1 MNKNQNRLLDEYILP
16 RVEKPGRYTG
26 GELNTVT
33 KEQAE
38 VRLALVYPDT
48 YEMGMSYSVGFGIL
62 YHIVNGLEWAAAER
76 VYAPWWDMS
85 ELMAEYDIPLYS
97 LESRRPLAEFDVV
110 GFTLQ
115 YELHFSN
122 VLRLLD
128 QGKIPR
134 RSAERS
140 SNDPLVIAG
149 GPVAYN
155 CETMADFFDAVVIGD
170 GEESLPQLLQLVR
183 DYRKN
188 NTTREQ
194 LLQKLAQLRG
204 VYVPSLYNPVY
215 RDGEYTGIDPTH
227 TELPLPIVPARVSEL
242 KNEHY
247 PVKPLLPLIDVEFN
261 RLAVEVMRGCS
272 RGCRFCHAG
281 MVYRPVRFRE
291 PQDVR
296 EQMRQ
301 ALASSG
307 HSEVSLLSLSTG
319 DYPGLSELIT
329 RELEDPVHS
338 RTALSFPSL
347 RPEMFTAQMAQ
358 AAARFKRSGLTFAP
372 EAGSERLREVIN
384 KNNSDEDLLQACETA
399 FAAGWRRVKLYF
411 MIGLPTET
419 DEDLAGIVRLAN
431 RVREI
436 SRAYGKAVVR
446 ATISPFSPKPHTPFQ
461 WEEQVNAQQITRK
474 IEYLRSLPRSRGVE
488 LKWRDGLVTE
498 VESALARG
506 DRRYGRV
513 VERAVD
519 AGAAFDA
526 WSSEYN
532 ADIWRESF
540 EAEGL
545 PLSEVSARIPTE
557 RTLPW
562 SHLHGL
568 IKEKFL
574 LQERELAYGC
584 ETTPDCRLEKCY
596 RCGSCTP
603 EQIKQV
609 VGSLS
614 PHPQEVKLPGQ
625 VENKT
630 EAQPQEIFRARI
642 RYERCDEARFM
653 GHLDLLKHF
662 ERGIRLSELPLSLS
676 QGFNPHY
683 RFAAGP
689 PLPHG
694 FSSTAEYI
702 DLLLTEKISPL
713 NLFDYLPAGLKAVE
727 FRWLPHKAT
736 AIQNEICENHF
747 LLSWLDDGASDRQLL
762 QEAMQQDKIDFKR
775 QRRGKRGKSEQVI
788 DLKPFIKEL
797 SITGDQLRLKFRH
810 DKGRTARP
818 DHLVAAVLGEQ
829 RISMIRFHKEAAL
842 LRSDPENQLPA
853 GT

>member
-1 MNKNQNRLLDEYILP
+1 MNQEQNRILDEHILP

-26 GELNTVT
+26 GELNTIV

-62 YHIVNGLEWAAAER
+62 YHVVNRLDWAAAER

-85 ELMAEYDIPLYS
+85 ELMAENDIPLFS
-97 LESRRPLAEFDVV
+97 LETRRALSRFDVV

-128 QGKIPR
+128 QGSIPR
-134 RSAERS
+134 RTVKRS
-140 SNDPLVIAG
+140 SEDPVIIAG

-183 DYRKN
+183 TARQEDIP
-188 NTTREQ
+188 REK
-194 LLQKLAQLRG
+194 LLMQLAQLRG
-204 VYVPSLYNPVY
+204 VYVPSLYNSLY
-215 RDGEYTGIDPTH
+215 HAGEYSGIEQLQP
-227 TELPLPIVPARVSEL
+227 ELPLPIFPARVDEL
-242 KNEHY
+242 KSEYY

-261 RLAVEVMRGCS
+261 RLAIEVMRGCS

-291 PQDVR
+291 PEAVR
-296 EQMRQ
+296 TQMQQ

-329 RELEDPVHS
+329 QEIDNPLHA
-338 RTALSFPSL
+338 RTSLSFPSL
-347 RPEMFTAQMAQ
+347 RPEMFTSQMAE
-358 AAARFKRSGLTFAP
+358 AAARFRRSGLTFAP
-372 EAGSERLREVIN
+372 EAGSERLRAVIN

-419 DEDLAGIVRLAN
+419 DEDLAGIVKLAN

-436 SRAYGKAVVR
+436 SQPYGKAVVR

-461 WEEQVNAQQITRK
+461 WEEQVSAREIARK
-474 IEYLRSLPRSRGVE
+474 IEFLRGLPKRRGVE
-488 LKWRDGLVTE
+488 LKWRDGVITE

-506 DRRYGRV
+506 DRRYGQV

-526 WSSEYN
+526 WSSEYR

-545 PLSEVSARIPTE
+545 SLKEVSAAIPIG
-557 RTLPW
+557 RALPW

-568 IKEKFL
+568 VKEQFL
-574 LQERELAYGC
+574 LQERKLAYSGD
-584 ETTPDCRLEKCY
+584 TTPDCRLEKCY
-596 RCGSCTP
+596 NCGSCTP
-603 EQIKQV
+603 QQIKQV

-614 PHPQEVKLPGQ
+614 LTPPDLELAGQ
-625 VENKT
+625 VDSPDVLEP
-630 EAQPQEIFRARI
+630 AEIYRARI
-642 RYERCDEARFM
+642 RYERRNEARFM

-676 QGFNPHY
+676 QGYNPHY

-694 FSSTAEYI
+694 FSSSAEYI
-702 DLLLTEKISPL
+702 DLLLTDKISPL
-713 NLFDYLPAGLKAVE
+713 KLFEFLPAGLTIVE
-727 FRWLPHKAT
+727 FRWLPHRAA
-736 AIQNEICENHF
+736 AIQNEILENHF
-747 LLSWLDDGASDRQLL
+747 VLSWLDDGVRDCQLL
-762 QEAMQQDKIDFKR
+762 QEAMQQETIPFRR
-775 QRRGKRGKSEQVI
+775 QRRGKRGKTEQLI

-797 SITGDQLRLKFRH
+797 SISGDQLRLKFRH
-810 DKGRTARP
+810 ENGRTARP
-818 DHLVAAVLGEQ
+818 DHLVAAVLGEE
-829 RISMIRFHKEAAL
+829 RIAMIRFHKEAAL
-842 LRSDPENQLPA
+842 LRSDLEA
-853 GT
+853 

>member
-1 MNKNQNRLLDEYILP
+1 MNQEQSRLLDEHVLP

-26 GELNTVT
+26 GELNTVI
-33 KEQAE
+33 KEHAE

-62 YHIVNGLEWAAAER
+62 YHVVNGLDWAAAER

-85 ELMAEYDIPLYS
+85 ELMKEYDIPLYS
-97 LESRRPLAEFDVV
+97 LEARRPLSEFDVV

-128 QGKIPR
+128 QGNVPR
-134 RSAERS
+134 RTVDRNSG
-140 SNDPLVIAG
+140 DPLVIAG

-155 CETMADFFDAVVIGD
+155 CETMADFLDAVVIGD
-170 GEESLPQLLQLVR
+170 GEEALPQLLQLVR
-183 DYRKN
+183 VARKQDIP
-188 NTTREQ
+188 RQQ
-194 LLQKLAQLRG
+194 LLQRLAQLTG
-204 VYVPSLYNPVY
+204 VYVPSLYKPLY
-215 RDGEYTGIDPTH
+215 HDGEYAGIEPLH
-227 TELPLPIVPARVSEL
+227 PELSLPLVPARVDEL
-242 KNEHY
+242 KSEYY
-247 PVKPLLPLIDVEFN
+247 PLKPLLPLIDVEFN

-291 PQDVR
+291 PQAVR
-296 EQMRQ
+296 EQMRH

-307 HSEVSLLSLSTG
+307 YNEVSLLSLSTG

-329 RELEDPVHS
+329 QELEDPVHK

-347 RPEMFTAQMAQ
+347 RPEMFTTQMAQ

-372 EAGSERLREVIN
+372 EAGSERLRAVIN

-419 DEDLAGIVRLAN
+419 DDDLAGIVRLAN

-436 SRAYGKAVVR
+436 SQPHGKAVVR

-461 WEEQVNAQQITRK
+461 WEEQVSAREIARK
-474 IEYLRSLPRSRGVE
+474 IEYLRSLPRRRGVE
-488 LKWRDGLVTE
+488 LKWRDGMVTE

-506 DRRYGRV
+506 DRRFGNV

-532 ADIWRESF
+532 ADIWHEAF

-545 PLSEVSARIPTE
+545 SLSKASASIPTE
-557 RTLPW
+557 RPLPW

-574 LQERELAYGC
+574 LHERELAYSC
-584 ETTPDCRLEKCY
+584 DTTPDCRLEKCY
-596 RCGSCTP
+596 SCGSCTP
-603 EQIKQV
+603 QQIKQV

-614 PHPQEVKLPGQ
+614 PHPPELKLPRQ
-625 VENKT
+625 MEQTTVVEP
-630 EAQPQEIFRARI
+630 EEIFRARI
-642 RYERCDEARFM
+642 RYERNDEARFM

-676 QGFNPHY
+676 QGYNPHY

-694 FSSTAEYI
+694 FSSSAEYI
-702 DLLLTEKISPL
+702 DLLLIEKVSPVK
-713 NLFDYLPAGLKAVE
+713 LFEYLPAGLRLVE
-727 FRWLPHKAT
+727 FRWVLRKAA
-736 AIQNEICENHF
+736 AIQNEITENHF
-747 LLSWLDDGASDRQLL
+747 LLSWLDDGTRDRQLL
-762 QEAMQQDKIDFKR
+762 SEAIQRETILFRRK
-775 QRRGKRGKSEQVI
+775 RRGKRGDTEQLI

-797 SITGDQLRLKFRH
+797 SITGDRLRLKFKH

-818 DHLVAAVLGEQ
+818 DHLVEAVLGEE
-829 RISMIRFHKEAAL
+829 RIAMIRFHKEAAL
-842 LRSDPENQLPA
+842 LRSDLENKLPA